1 MLCCV
6 CKQNE
11 ATVHLT
17 QIANDK
23 VQKVDLC
30 EGCAKEKGVNDP
42 TGFSLADLLLGL
54 GSGAEL
60 APATPAGENLAC
72 PRCGFTQADFKKTG
86 RLGCAECYET
96 FKEGL
101 SGLLKSMHKGT
112 RHVGKTPAGA
122 PPPPPPPPSKRAA
135 KAEAA
140 GPGAAKAEL
149 QQQLK
154 LQMLQAKLA
163 QAIKAEDFEQAA
175 KFRDEIKAFNAS
187 LTPPATA

>member
-1 MLCCV
+1 
-6 CKQNE
+6 
-11 ATVHLT
+11 
-17 QIANDK
+17 
-23 VQKVDLC
+23 
-30 EGCAKEKGVNDP
+30 
-42 TGFSLADLLLGL
+42 
-54 GSGAEL
+54 
-60 APATPAGENLAC
+60 
-72 PRCGFTQADFKKTG
+72 
-86 RLGCAECYET
+86 
-96 FKEGL
+96 
-101 SGLLKSMHKGT
+101 MHKGT